1 MSGWLYAE
9 KLVSVGQFLKQKAQ
23 VNMNEE
29 RDRRSAVR
37 HQGWLEHVNRCQRM
51 NGVNAETS
59 TAADCPR

>member
-1 MSGWLYAE
+1 
-9 KLVSVGQFLKQKAQ
+9 VSVGQFLKQKAQ